1 MTASQTFSVI
11 VDDREAAAAVL
22 ETLRRRADVVT
33 RVQRLPL
40 GDYRVDEA
48 LLFERKTLPDLV
60 ASIKDGRLFTQGLRL
75 ANAPLRT
82 AVILEG
88 TTRDLGECRMHREAI
103 QGALIALT
111 LFLGIPLLRSMDAQE
126 TAGLIL
132 FAARQAR
139 TFAAGALP
147 RKGLRPRGKARVQHR
162 ILQGL
167 PGIGPAR
174 AKGLLER
181 FGTIEAVMAAPA
193 ADLATVPGIGER
205 TAKLI
210 RWAVAE
216 SAATYGPAEA
226 ADPDWPF

>member
-1 MTASQTFSVI
+1 
-11 VDDREAAAAVL
+11 
-22 ETLRRRADVVT
+22 
-33 RVQRLPL
+33 
-40 GDYRVDEA
+40 
-48 LLFERKTLPDLV
+48 
-60 ASIKDGRLFTQGLRL
+60 
-75 ANAPLRT
+75 
-82 AVILEG
+82 
-88 TTRDLGECRMHREAI
+88 MHREAI

-111 LFLGIPLLRSMDAQE
+111 LFLGIPLLRSMDPQE
-126 TAGLIL
+126 TAALML

-139 TFAAGALP
+139 TFATGALP
-147 RKGLRPRGKARVQHR
+147 RKGLRPRGKVRVQQH

-181 FGTIEAVMAAPA
+181 FGTIEAVMAAPV

-216 SAATYGPAEA
+216 NAPTYRPAQGSN
-226 ADPDWPF
+226 PDWPL